1 MYYEKYRSANLGCD
15 VCYSQTTKLSISGA
29 SIFVKHQLRIYPDKQ
44 EKFLA
49 LTPDLMNDT
58 KSIEAEFKIEV
69 WDNALNGQKLHDKT
83 CKHTF
88 LSTTA
93 GYGID
98 VNASGL
104 KEIQAIFTLTKWLV
118 TKK

>member
-1 MYYEKYRSANLGCD
+1 LPSGFGGLPENTFIARLIPATTTAYYEKGRND
-15 VCYSQTTKLSISGA
+15 T
-29 SIFVKHQLRIYPDKQ
+29 FYPDKQ
-44 EKFLA
+44 EEILA
-49 LTPDLMNDT
+49 LIPELMNNT

-69 WDNALNGQKLHDKT
+69 WYNALNGQKLHDKT